1 MSAGIQLALHV
12 TRRGGGGQL
21 TTQQPSK
28 APLRLSA
35 KARVFLLLRT
45 KECDGNVSQDIRSF
59 HDFQNIYTR
68 NIWILMCTLSL
79 IGLM

>member
-1 MSAGIQLALHV
+1 MYIGRNSTGS
-12 TRRGGGGQL
+12 TRHQKGGQL

-45 KECDGNVSQDIRSF
+45 KECDGNVFQETHSF
-59 HDFQNIYTR
+59 HDNNNSSTQETY
-68 NIWILMCTLSL
+68 
-79 IGLM
+79 GY